1 MGGILRAERAEGV
14 GKINLSPLL
23 EECFREMAAAV
34 DPARLV
40 RQNVAQEKG
49 WLLVKGL
56 APFRLEGRRLW
67 LAALGKAAAPMAQ
80 AAVEQ
85 LGDLICGGLVVSPCL
100 EGSPMPLRSMLGSHP
115 DPGQDSL
122 KAGEAL
128 FALCAGLTE
137 EDLLLVLLS
146 GGGSALAV
154 LPEPGLSLEVI
165 RQVNRAMLRAALPI
179 GMVNTVRKKLDRL
192 KGGGLAQAAHKAAVI
207 QLVLSDVV
215 GNDLEMVASGPF
227 LPDRTTATEAL
238 AILRE
243 NGLENGFPMEAWHFL
258 QAKASLELSG
268 TPHQERDPKVMTI
281 LVGDNLK
288 ALLAGQAFLKDQG
301 FATMILSSRL
311 EGEVEALA
319 RFHAQL
325 LGEVLDSDHPLAP
338 PCAILSGGESYL
350 AVQGE
355 GKGGRN
361 QEFALRFLR
370 NAPPGEAAWAL
381 LSAGTDGIDGNSPAA
396 GAIVC
401 QDTLA
406 RASTLQLSLDD
417 ALRRSDSFTFLER
430 MGCALV
436 TGPTGTN
443 VADVRI
449 LLVPA
454 RS

>member
-1 MGGILRAERAEGV
+1 MV
-14 GKINLSPLL
+14 
-23 EECFREMAAAV
+23 AAV
-34 DPARLV
+34 DPAQLV
-40 RQNVAQEKG
+40 RRNVSREG
-49 WLLVKGL
+49 EWLLVEGL

-67 LAALGKAAAPMAQ
+67 LLALGKAAAPMAQ

-85 LGDLICGGLVVSPCL
+85 LGDLICGGLVVSPGL
-100 EGSPMPLRSMLGSHP
+100 EASPMPLRSMPGSHP
-115 DPGQDSL
+115 EPGEDSL

-128 FALCAGLTE
+128 FALCASLTE
-137 EDLLLVLLS
+137 EDLLLVFLS

-165 RQVNRAMLRAALPI
+165 RQVNRVMLRAALPI
-179 GMVNTVRKKLDRL
+179 GMVNTVRKELDRL
-192 KGGGLAQAAHKAAVI
+192 KGGGLARAASKAAVI

-227 LPDRTTATEAL
+227 LPDRTTAMEAL

-243 NGLENGFPMEAWHFL
+243 NRLENELPTAAWHFL
-258 QAKASLELSG
+258 QAKASLELAG
-268 TPHQERDPKVMTI
+268 TTHQERDPKVMTI
-281 LVGDNLK
+281 LIGDNLK
-288 ALLAGQAFLKDQG
+288 ALLAGQAFLIDQG

-325 LGEVLDSDHPLAP
+325 LGEVLDSAHPLGP
-338 PCAILSGGESYL
+338 PCAVLSGGESYL
-350 AVQGE
+350 AVLGE
-355 GKGGRN
+355 GKGRRN

-370 NAPPGEAAWAL
+370 NAPSGEAAWAL

-406 RASTLQLSLDD
+406 QASTLELSLND
-417 ALRRSDSFTFLER
+417 ALQRSDSFTFLER
-430 MGCALV
+430 LGCVLV

-443 VADVRI
+443 VADVRV

>member
-1 MGGILRAERAEGV
+1 MRGS
-14 GKINLSPLL
+14 LSALL
-23 EECFREMAAAV
+23 EECFREMVAAV

-40 RQNVAQEKG
+40 RQNVAQENG

-56 APFRLEGRRLW
+56 PPCRLEGHRLW
-67 LAALGKAAAPMAQ
+67 LVALGKAAAPMTQ

-85 LGDLICGGLVVSPCL
+85 LGDLICGGLVISPHPESFPPPL
-100 EGSPMPLRSMLGSHP
+100 GSMSGSHP
-115 DPGQDSL
+115 EPGEDSL

-128 FALCAGLTE
+128 FQLCAGLTE

-165 RQVNRAMLRAALPI
+165 RQVNRVMLRSALPI

-192 KGGGLAQAAHKAAVI
+192 KGGGLARAAHQTSVI

-215 GNDLEMVASGPF
+215 GNDLGMVASGPF
-227 LPDRTTATEAL
+227 FPDRTTAAETL
-238 AILRE
+238 NLLRK
-243 NGLENGFPMEAWHFL
+243 NGLEDELPLAAWHFL
-258 QAKASLELSG
+258 QAKASLESAG
-268 TPHQERDPKVMTI
+268 TPQQERVLKVTTI

-288 ALLAGQAFLKDQG
+288 ALLAGQAFLNGRG
-301 FATMILSSRL
+301 FATMVLSSRL

-325 LGEVLDSDHPLAP
+325 LAEALDSGHPLAP

-350 AVQGE
+350 TVLGE
-355 GKGGRN
+355 GRGGRN
-361 QEFALRFLR
+361 QEFTLRFLR
-370 NAPPGEAAWAL
+370 NAPAGEAAWAL

-406 RASTLQLSLDD
+406 QASTLRLSLND
-417 ALRRSDSFTFLER
+417 ALRCNDSFTFLESL
-430 MGCALV
+430 GCALV

-443 VADVRI
+443 VADVRV